1 MMSTRWIEISVG
13 AFVIAAG
20 LALLTLAFKVS
31 GLDYN
36 AGSDES
42 YKVYAHFS
50 NVGGLKSRAKVTMAG
65 VTVGRVA
72 DIEIDPKW
80 YDAKVTL
87 LIDNRM
93 KNKLSTDTSAAI
105 LTSGLLGEN
114 YIGLVVGAEE
124 DTIQANGE
132 IRDTQPALVLEDL
145 IGKFLSSMGKN

>member
-1 MMSTRWIEISVG
+1 MSTRWIEISVG

-20 LALLTLAFKVS
+20 LALLVLAFKVS
-31 GLDYN
+31 GLDY
-36 AGSDES
+36 SSSSEQS

-50 NVGGLKSRAKVTMAG
+50 NVGGLKPRAKVTMAG

-72 DIEIDPKW
+72 SIEIDPKW

-87 LIDNRM
+87 LIDNQMR
-93 KNKLSTDTSAAI
+93 NKLSTDTSAAI

-124 DTIQANGE
+124 ETIGENGE